1 MSILSLTC
9 INILELNKIDGKTFN
24 TGLNT
29 LALLEDS
36 ELQQMFG
43 LVPDMSSFQVCFSL
57 FVCVFVLKFV
67 YVPRYVIF

>member
-1 MSILSLTC
+1 MLILSLS
-9 INILELNKIDGKTFN
+9 INILELDKIDGKTFN

-43 LVPDMSSFQVCFSL
+43 LVPDMSSFQVCL
-57 FVCVFVLKFV
+57 
-67 YVPRYVIF
+67 